1 MLYLCPIKVHKQN
14 QSNMNT
20 KEYAT
25 EVIRQLTYRSNIF
38 VFGSWGA
45 HALRY
50 GNDDLLGVK
59 ADFLQ
64 MRVKG
69 RKFKG
74 YVRIYIIADI
84 YQLVFMNFKKE
95 VVKTI
100 RDVYVD
106 EYVRVLDGEIERDY

>member
-1 MLYLCPIKVHKQN
+1 
-14 QSNMNT
+14 
-20 KEYAT
+20 
-25 EVIRQLTYRSNIF
+25 
-38 VFGSWGA
+38 
-45 HALRY
+45 
-50 GNDDLLGVK
+50 
-59 ADFLQ
+59 

-74 YVRIYIIADI
+74 YVRIYLIADI

>member
-1 MLYLCPIKVHKQN
+1 
-14 QSNMNT
+14 MNT
-20 KEYAT
+20 KEYAA
-25 EVIRQLTYRSNIF
+25 EVIRQLTYRSNILI
-38 VFGSWGA
+38 FGSWGA
-45 HALRY
+45 HALRH

-74 YVRIYIIADI
+74 YVRIYLIADI

-106 EYVRVLDGEIERDY
+106 EYVRVLDGEIETNY